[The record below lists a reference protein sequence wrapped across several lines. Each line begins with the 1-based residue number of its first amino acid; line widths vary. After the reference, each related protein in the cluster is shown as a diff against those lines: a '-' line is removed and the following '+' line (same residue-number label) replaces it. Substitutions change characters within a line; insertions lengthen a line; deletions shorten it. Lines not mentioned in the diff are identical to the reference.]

1 MHVAR
6 QPRTDGSLSGRS
18 FLSVNC
24 LMTSSAPCCRFSLVA
39 STLGTYLI
47 GLTVGV
53 HQSLL
58 PPLVPLLSGVK
69 TPPLLLPPSVH
80 EGHVHSLADTGVK
93 EEVEAKITAGRATRV
108 LLVKRMIGRMK
119 LKRDREGIDDLRR
132 ARCIMK
138 VWESVLLLVE
148 AD

>member
-1 MHVAR
+1 M
-6 QPRTDGSLSGRS
+6 
-18 FLSVNC
+18 
-24 LMTSSAPCCRFSLVA
+24 
-39 STLGTYLI
+39 
-47 GLTVGV
+47 
-53 HQSLL
+53 
-58 PPLVPLLSGVK
+58 
-69 TPPLLLPPSVH
+69 
-80 EGHVHSLADTGVK
+80 K